1 MEDRSNRPKGN
12 NNPSPSSLHRL
23 NEKIYI
29 VVSDSDTLFIKL
41 EMGGGGQQGKRGYCR
56 QKDKVGR
63 ESDWE
68 MGWGLNGGNKLNK

>member
-41 EMGGGGQQGKRGYCR
+41 EMGEGGYRGRGDTVDKRI
-56 QKDKVGR
+56 KWE

-68 MGWGLNGGNKLNK
+68 MGWGLNGGIKLNK